1 MLSRK
6 LVLFSFL
13 LSQPPNLQ
21 QPPDH
26 ILVPEMGIMLELRL
40 LIIRDPRRINQNP
53 SRHAE
58 DTETSQAVQRIG
70 FPRRGRTRD
79 FRPGLRDG
87 LAGDGNVEVVH
98 VPAALVPVGP
108 AAAVPLG
115 REPGRL
121 DAGALLCR
129 RGGGA
134 AQRLVGLAQEVAERG
149 REDGGDFLGVEAR
162 DQRAL
167 DAGDRRGRVARCG
180 AGGGW
185 GRARG
190 EEGHAGPHAEL
201 GPGEVRG
208 QLAQVLDAEGGREFG
223 V

>member
-6 LVLFSFL
+6 LVLLSFL
-13 LSQPPNLQ
+13 LSQPPDLQ
-21 QPPDH
+21 QPPDY
-26 ILVPEMGIMLELRL
+26 ILVPEMGIMLELGL

-58 DTETSQAVQRIG
+58 DAETGQAVQRIG
-70 FPRRGRTRD
+70 LLRRGRARD

-87 LAGDGNVEVVH
+87 LAGDGDVEVVH
-98 VPAALVPVGP
+98 APAALVPVGP
-108 AAAVPLG
+108 AAAVPLCG
-115 REPGRL
+115 EPGRL
-121 DAGALLCR
+121 DAGALLRR
-129 RGGGA
+129 RGGVA
-134 AQRLVGLAQEVAERG
+134 RQLVGLAQEVAERG

-162 DQRAL
+162 DQRAFG
-167 DAGDRRGRVARCG
+167 AGDRRGRVARCG
-180 AGGGW
+180 AGGGR
-185 GRARG
+185 GRVRG

-201 GPGEVRG
+201 GPGEVCG

>member
-6 LVLFSFL
+6 LVLLSFP
-13 LSQPPNLQ
+13 LSQPPDPQ
-21 QPPDH
+21 QPPNH
-26 ILVPEMGIMLELRL
+26 ILVPEMGIMLELGL
-40 LIIRDPRRINQNP
+40 LAIRDPRRINQNP

-58 DTETSQAVQRIG
+58 DAETGQAVQRIG
-70 FPRRGRTRD
+70 LLRRGGARD

-87 LAGDGNVEVVH
+87 LAGDGDVEAVH
-98 VPAALVPVGP
+98 APAALVPVGP

-115 REPGRL
+115 GEPGRL
-121 DAGALLCR
+121 EAGALLRR
-129 RGGGA
+129 RGGGPA
-134 AQRLVGLAQEVAERG
+134 RQLVGLAQEVAERG

-180 AGGGW
+180 AGGGR
-185 GRARG
+185 GRVRG

-201 GPGEVRG
+201 GPGEVCG
-208 QLAQVLDAEGGREFG
+208 QLAQVLDAEGGREFC